1 MKYFLLLLCLFM
13 VSSCKKDVAYFQQ
26 SAYSSYIHAKKN
38 IEPQPN
44 IIEPAIE
51 LSASLDNAT
60 IFSTEPT
67 LSENLIIEAHPTK
80 VVAFNISKIKKRII
94 KQQKVAFY
102 STNTPITVKY
112 PKKLF
117 KRNPKEVP
125 LNSTIYTGLIIL
137 GIAILLALVS
147 LNSLSFL
154 FGLAAILFLYLGFKK
169 YFRKQRRR
177 DFFRK

>member
-1 MKYFLLLLCLFM
+1 MKYLLILFCLCVF
-13 VSSCKKDVAYFQQ
+13 VSCKKDVAYFQQ
-26 SAYSSYIHAKKN
+26 SAYSSYQPFKKN
-38 IEPQPN
+38 IELQPN
-44 IIEPAIE
+44 IIQPAIQ

-67 LSENLIIEAHPTK
+67 LSENIIIEAHQTNVTELDK
-80 VVAFNISKIKKRII
+80 NNIKKKII

-102 STNTPITVKY
+102 SKNIPISVNHH
-112 PKKLF
+112 KKLF

-154 FGLAAILFLYLGFKK
+154 FGVAAILFLYLGFKK

>member
-1 MKYFLLLLCLFM
+1 ML
-13 VSSCKKDVAYFQQ
+13 VSCKKDVAYFQQ
-26 SAYSSYIHAKKN
+26 SAYSSYINAKKN
-38 IEPQPN
+38 IELQP
-44 IIEPAIE
+44 IIIQPDIQ

-60 IFSTEPT
+60 IFSTEPKS
-67 LSENLIIEAHPTK
+67 SENLIIEVYPTN
-80 VVAFNISKIKKRII
+80 VVELHKNKINKKII
-94 KQQKVAFY
+94 KHQKVDFHT
-102 STNTPITVKY
+102 TNTPITVNNH
-112 PKKLF
+112 KKLF

>member
-1 MKYFLLLLCLFM
+1 MLL
-13 VSSCKKDVAYFQQ
+13 SCKKDVAYFQQ
-26 SAYSSYIHAKKN
+26 SAYSSYINAKKN
-38 IEPQPN
+38 IELQPK
-44 IIEPAIE
+44 IIQPDIQ

-60 IFSTEPT
+60 IISTEPKS
-67 LSENLIIEAHPTK
+67 SENLIIEAHPTN
-80 VVAFNISKIKKRII
+80 VEEFNNSKIKKRII
-94 KQQKVAFY
+94 QQKKIAFY
-102 STNTPITVKY
+102 SKNTPIFVNY
-112 PKKLF
+112 QKKLF

-154 FGLAAILFLYLGFKK
+154 FGLAAILFLYLGFKS

>member
-1 MKYFLLLLCLFM
+1 MKHLLILLCFCML
-13 VSSCKKDVAYFQQ
+13 VSCKKDVAYFQQ
-26 SAYSSYIHAKKN
+26 SAYSNYIHAKKN
-38 IEPQPN
+38 IELQPN
-44 IIEPAIE
+44 IIQPDIQ

-60 IFSTEPT
+60 IISTEPK
-67 LSENLIIEAHPTK
+67 LSENLIIEAHPINVEEFDK
-80 VVAFNISKIKKRII
+80 SNIKKRII
-94 KQQKVAFY
+94 QQKKIAFY
-102 STNTPITVKY
+102 SKNTPIAVNY
-112 PKKLF
+112 HKKLF

-125 LNSTIYTGLIIL
+125 LNSTIYTGLIIF

-147 LNSLSFL
+147 LNSLSLL

>member
-1 MKYFLLLLCLFM
+1 MKHLLILLCFCMLL
-13 VSSCKKDVAYFQQ
+13 SCKKDVAYFQQ
-26 SAYSSYIHAKKN
+26 SAYSSYINAKKN
-38 IEPQPN
+38 IELQPN
-44 IIEPAIE
+44 IIQPDIQ

-60 IFSTEPT
+60 IISTEPKS
-67 LSENLIIEAHPTK
+67 SENLIIEAHPTN
-80 VVAFNISKIKKRII
+80 VEEFNNSKIKKRII
-94 KQQKVAFY
+94 QHQNVAFY
-102 STNTPITVKY
+102 SKNTPISVNY
-112 PKKLF
+112 HKKLF

-154 FGLAAILFLYLGFKK
+154 FGLAAILFLYLGFKS

>member
-1 MKYFLLLLCLFM
+1 MRYLLLFLCFYML
-13 VSSCKKDVAYFQQ
+13 VSCKKDIAYFQQ
-26 SAYSSYIHAKKN
+26 SAYSSYIPAKKN
-38 IEPQPN
+38 NEPQPY
-44 IIEPAIE
+44 IIQPDIQ
-51 LSASLDNAT
+51 LSASLDNDT
-60 IFSTEPT
+60 IISTEPK
-67 LSENLIIEAHPTK
+67 LSENFIIEARPINEEEFDK
-80 VVAFNISKIKKRII
+80 SKIKKRII
-94 KQQKVAFY
+94 RQQKVDFY
-102 STNTPITVKY
+102 RTNTPISVNYHT
-112 PKKLF
+112 KLF

-154 FGLAAILFLYLGFKK
+154 FGVAAILFLYLGFKN